1 MNRILPLA
9 AWEVRIQFRQG
20 IYYAAAFVVVV
31 MAVVLAQLPRAA
43 VELLAPVMIFMD
55 LSVIGVYFMAG
66 MLYLERQEGSIQA
79 LITSPLEPSQ
89 YLAVKVLSLTL
100 LAVLSTAGVVLIAY
114 GPGANWLPL
123 LIGVA
128 LNSWMMTLYGFW
140 LAARY
145 ASISEFVAPSLLYFV
160 PTQLPLLAHFGIWM
174 GWPLYLVP
182 TQATMLLIEAGFRPI
197 APWQWG
203 YAVVY
208 LALAG
213 AVTWRMARR
222 AFDCFVLGEEAA
234 R

>member
-1 MNRILPLA
+1 M
-9 AWEVRIQFRQG
+9 
-20 IYYAAAFVVVV
+20 
-31 MAVVLAQLPRAA
+31 
-43 VELLAPVMIFMD
+43 
-55 LSVIGVYFMAG
+55 
-66 MLYLERQEGSIQA
+66 
-79 LITSPLEPSQ
+79 
-89 YLAVKVLSLTL
+89 LSLTL

-222 AFDCFVLGEEAA
+222 AIRLLCLGRGGGEMNFRSAAALAGVDRRAIRRDSLLRLFVLFPFLIGLLMRWLVPAA
-234 R
+234 QEIYGHLFDLGRISS